1 MYALSHIWLVLIA
14 CTVQFRLSGCFF
26 AHAVED
32 EPTRRRLAG
41 TGRRILVHA
50 APGTG
55 GSLLL
60 FIMAQSHNSI
70 AFPNLRVPPPSA
82 KELADVPKEYDVVRR
97 RLCMLTVA

>member
-1 MYALSHIWLVLIA
+1 MFQLLWLALISFA
-14 CTVQFRLSGCFF
+14 VQFRLSGSLP
-26 AHAVED
+26 ARTVED
-32 EPTRRRLAG
+32 EPARRRLAG

-70 AFPNLRVPPPSA
+70 AFPNLRVPPPSV
-82 KELADVPKEYDVVRR
+82 KELADVPKDYDVVR
-97 RLCMLTVA
+97 LQ